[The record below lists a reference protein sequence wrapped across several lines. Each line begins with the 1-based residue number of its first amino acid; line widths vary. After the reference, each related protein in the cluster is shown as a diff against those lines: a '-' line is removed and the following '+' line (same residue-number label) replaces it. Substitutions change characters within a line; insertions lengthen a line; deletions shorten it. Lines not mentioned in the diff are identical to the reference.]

1 MHMRKVLASLFLLLI
16 LFPQLLKSQ
25 SREIG
30 IMVGFS
36 GYKGDLNPQMFNK
49 KLIRPALG
57 IQYRRCY
64 SNHWSFRS
72 GLSLIKIE
80 GNDALSE
87 DPFQLNRNLMFKSNI
102 IEFHMGYEFNFFP
115 YQTANPNTFFS
126 PYLFG
131 SIAVLRFNPK
141 AELNGDWYALQPLH
155 TEGQGTASLPD
166 KKPYS
171 RTTISLP
178 FGGGIKLKF
187 LKRFGVQVE
196 VGVRKTYTDYL
207 DDVSTTYADPTQIKK
222 EYGKIASQLSDRSQE
237 KATGGNTGRQ
247 RGNSTDKDWYYF
259 AGVQLNYTLSKK
271 YISICNP
278 FKIKMH

>member
-1 MHMRKVLASLFLLLI
+1 MHMRNVLAVIFLSSVFLPAMLF
-16 LFPQLLKSQ
+16 SQ

-30 IMVGFS
+30 VMAGFS
-36 GYKGDLNPQMFNK
+36 GYKGDLNPTMFNTE
-49 KLIRPALG
+49 LIRPALG

-64 SNHWSFRS
+64 SNHWSFRT
-72 GLSLIKIE
+72 GLSLLQVK
-80 GNDALSE
+80 GDDALSE
-87 DPFQLNRNLMFKSNI
+87 DTFQLNRNLMFKSSI
-102 IEFHMGYEFNFFP
+102 IEFHLGYEFNFLP

-131 SIAVLRFNPK
+131 GIAVLRYNPK

-155 TEGQGTASLPD
+155 TEGQGTASNPD

-178 FGGGIKLKF
+178 FGGGIKLK
-187 LKRFGVQVE
+187 LKKRLGLQFE

-207 DDVSTTYADPTQIKK
+207 DDVSSTYADQLEIRK
-222 EYGKIASQLSDRSQE
+222 EYGKIAGQLSDRSLE
-237 KATGGNTGRQ
+237 KAQGGNTGHQ

-259 AGVQLNYTLSKK
+259 AGIQLNYTLSKK
-271 YISICNP
+271 YIDSCSP
-278 FKIKMH
+278 FKIKMR